1 MKHQVSHDPEL
12 EKIIL
17 INEVVDQVASLIV
30 VALYAA
36 VKEQHVSEKLACARL
51 GRGHERFEK
60 RNCCSNML
68 THKIYL
74 VLVHLTVW

>member
-1 MKHQVSHDPEL
+1 M
-12 EKIIL
+12 

-60 RNCCSNML
+60 ETAVQIC
-68 THKIYL
+68 
-74 VLVHLTVW
+74 